1 MNLASG
7 IAPIARLLEEGIEV
21 GLGSDVAGGTTLS
34 IPRAMTLA
42 VQNSKIYW
50 RYISNKYAP
59 LNLENVF
66 FMATEGGGKFFGKAG
81 SFKKGYEFDA
91 LVLDD
96 ENIKTTVD
104 FDLKERLERIIY
116 LGDNSSIVSKFVS
129 GQKIF

>member
-1 MNLASG
+1 
-7 IAPIARLLEEGIEV
+7 
-21 GLGSDVAGGTTLS
+21 
-34 IPRAMTLA
+34 MTLA

-66 FMATEGGGKFFGKAG
+66 FMATEGSGKFFGKAG

-116 LGDNSSIVSKFVS
+116 LGDKAV
-129 GQKIF
+129 

>member
-1 MNLASG
+1 
-7 IAPIARLLEEGIEV
+7 
-21 GLGSDVAGGTTLS
+21 
-34 IPRAMTLA
+34 
-42 VQNSKIYW
+42 
-50 RYISNKYAP
+50 
-59 LNLENVF
+59 
-66 FMATEGGGKFFGKAG
+66 MATEGGGKFFGKAG